1 MTASGEVM
9 PEQRAHIELE
19 RWHRRLLW
27 AYPIGY
33 RRTHGQEILTT
44 LMDSAEPGQRK
55 PHRADVADLLRGA
68 LRQWFRLPTGKSAV
82 IAAVLTAM
90 TLGAVGAASAS
101 WLAWQTTADLPSE
114 TAALQTAETVAG
126 TPLNRPDIVLMDHT
140 QIAWRGVHVQE
151 HSRPIPNWGIEA
163 AQTRLQADGWELG
176 PVRKHSL
183 DPTGRD
189 RLRYQTFQATR
200 SGLLLTVHAS
210 PHSAT
215 DVSGFH
221 LQAAINPAQPEWEP
235 GAVLLGWFVGAGT
248 GWILTGWTMY
258 QLRRRS
264 LPRRLATFALG
275 LTALGLAASPT
286 EAIGVRALI
295 DFTFLGP
302 ETYTVTP
309 LYRSIVT
316 SPHAQLFGVAL
327 VIGLTTLVLAAT
339 GRNQTTAQP
348 TATTT

>member
-68 LRQWFRLPTGKSAV
+68 LRQWFRLPTGKSAA

-90 TLGAVGAASAS
+90 TLGAVGGATAS

-114 TAALQTAETVAG
+114 TAALQTAETLAG
-126 TPLNRPDIVLMDHT
+126 TPLNRPDIALMDHT

-163 AQTRLQADGWELG
+163 AQTRLQADGWALG
-176 PVRKHSL
+176 FVSKPFL
-183 DPTGRD
+183 DPTGRKP
-189 RLRYQTFQATR
+189 LTYQTFQATR

-210 PHSAT
+210 PHSTA

-248 GWILTGWTMY
+248 GWILAGWTLY

-275 LTALGLAASPT
+275 LTALVLAALPT
-286 EAIGVRALI
+286 AAIALTAVI

-302 ETYTVTP
+302 ETHLVTP
-309 LYRSIVT
+309 LYRSIVI
-316 SPHAQLFGVAL
+316 SPHAELIGGAL
-327 VIGLTTLVLAAT
+327 AIGLAILFLAAT
-339 GRNQTTAQP
+339 GRKRTTVQP
-348 TATTT
+348 PATAA

>member
-44 LMDSAEPGQRK
+44 LMDSAEPGQRR
-55 PHRADVADLLRGA
+55 PNRADVADLLRGA

-90 TLGAVGAASAS
+90 TLGAVGGATAS

-114 TAALQTAETVAG
+114 TAALQTAETLAG
-126 TPLNRPDIVLMDHT
+126 TPLNRPDIALMDHT
-140 QIAWRGVHVQE
+140 QIAWRGVYVPVD
-151 HSRPIPNWGIEA
+151 SRPIPNWGIEA
-163 AQTRLQADGWELG
+163 AQTRLQADGWALG
-176 PVRKHSL
+176 PVRPRSL
-183 DPTGRD
+183 DPN

-210 PHSAT
+210 PHSTA

-248 GWILTGWTMY
+248 GWILAGWTLY

-302 ETYTVTP
+302 ETYTVMP
-309 LYRSIVT
+309 LYRSITT
-316 SPHAQLFGVAL
+316 SPHAELFGGAL
-327 VIGLTTLVLAAT
+327 AIGLAVLLLAAT
-339 GRNQTTAQP
+339 GRKRTTVQP
-348 TATTT
+348 PATAA